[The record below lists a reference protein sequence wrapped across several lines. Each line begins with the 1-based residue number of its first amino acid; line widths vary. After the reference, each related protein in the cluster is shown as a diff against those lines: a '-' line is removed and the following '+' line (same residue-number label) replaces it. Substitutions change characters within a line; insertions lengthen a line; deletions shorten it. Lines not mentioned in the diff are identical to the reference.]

1 MNEEIKKE
9 EIVEE
14 TIEND
19 SEEVIENEE
28 VGEFSDSS
36 NTSEEQEEK
45 EQPKMLTEEEA
56 NELAEKIAKQ
66 RESRAWKKAER
77 EKERVL
83 KDYNDIFDTLKA
95 GMGTED
101 IEEIKKSL
109 NNFYTEQ
116 GVKVERSNKLTEKQ
130 ERILAKAEA
139 DEIIELGE
147 DEINQVANDIYNI
160 PLEKRTVRE
169 KVIFEMLGNHML
181 EEKAKKSLIDNGI
194 DLSILEDKEFKNF
207 ASKFNAN
214 TQLSDI
220 YDMYNKINIQKD
232 KVEKPKSTGS
242 VKNIVTTNE
251 IKEFYTPE
259 EVSKFSM
266 KDLDN
271 PQLMKAVEKSMSKWK

>member
-1 MNEEIKKE
+1 MNEEIKNE

-14 TIEND
+14 TIVND

-45 EQPKMLTEEEA
+45 EQPKMFTEEEA

-66 RESRAWKKAER
+66 RESRAWRKAER
-77 EKERVL
+77 EKEREL
-83 KDYNDIFDTLKA
+83 KNYNDIFNTLKA

-116 GVKVERSNKLTEKQ
+116 GVNIAKPNKLTEKQ
-130 ERILAKAEA
+130 EKILAKAEA

-220 YDMYNKINIQKD
+220 YDMYNKINIPKE

-242 VKNIVTTNE
+242 AKNIVTTNE

>member
-1 MNEEIKKE
+1 MNEENKNE
-9 EIVEE
+9 DIVEE
-14 TIEND
+14 NMEND
-19 SEEVIENEE
+19 NEKVIENEE
-28 VGEFSDSS
+28 VGDFSEGS
-36 NTSEEQEEK
+36 NTSEEKEEK
-45 EQPKMLTEEEA
+45 EEPKMFTEEEA

-77 EKERVL
+77 EKEREL
-83 KDYNDIFDTLKA
+83 KEYNDIFNTLKA

-101 IEEIKKSL
+101 IGEIKKSL
-109 NNFYTEQ
+109 ENFYTEQ
-116 GVKVERSNKLTEKQ
+116 GVNVTRSNKLTEKQ
-130 ERILAKAEA
+130 EKILAKAEA

-160 PLEKRTVRE
+160 PLDKRTVRE

-181 EEKAKKSLIDNGI
+181 EENAKKSLIDNGI
-194 DLSILEDKEFKNF
+194 DLSILEDKEFKKF

-220 YDMYNKINIQKD
+220 YDMYNKLNVQKE

-242 VKNIVTTNE
+242 AKNIVTTNE

-271 PQLMKAVEKSMSKWK
+271 PQLMKVVEESMSKWK